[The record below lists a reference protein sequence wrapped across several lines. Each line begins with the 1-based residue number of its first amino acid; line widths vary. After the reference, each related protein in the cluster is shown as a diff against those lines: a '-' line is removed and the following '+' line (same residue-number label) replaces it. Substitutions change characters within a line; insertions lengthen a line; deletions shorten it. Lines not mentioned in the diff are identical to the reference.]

1 MRSLAK
7 DGKVMGCVAGAAAP
21 LEAARAHIA
30 TLIARHPSAAADLR
44 ESDGWILRAA
54 ESLKIELEPCGDLP
68 AGDEW
73 RALHA
78 MLAHA
83 AELARIAKR
92 RGLGAARAIEDAQ
105 RAAEH
110 AERRAQAEHAA
121 EAATPTPPAKAEQLR
136 VGNAVVRIDG
146 DRAEIEVPDY
156 GLESYRTLVT
166 VKAAIPRA
174 DADGRV
180 IRCAAADLIA
190 LGIVPPS
197 EIGDWVAPAA
207 LFEDQAYAVAT
218 ALRRKRFAI
227 FAEAG
232 WGKTASQ
239 LAWALAVHRATGGRV
254 LLVAPLAVVR
264 QTIRELAKHFPDASE
279 RIENLRDRKGG
290 IRAWLDDPTGAAL
303 AIVNVDVFRKAADL
317 TGLAGLVLDESS
329 ILKQASG
336 TIRNNLVR
344 AAQPV
349 PYRLACSATPAP
361 NDLEE
366 YVSHALFLGV
376 IRTHKEFFAD
386 YFASDGEGGWTLRGH
401 ASAAFY
407 AFMASWSVWM
417 RDPAVFGFAPR
428 LGGIP
433 APEFHDVRVEATA
446 AQVEAAKAFR
456 KPGHLFLDEVGV
468 VSRAKL
474 AQLSRGFLYEESED
488 GVRSVRAIESA
499 KPASVVAAVL
509 AHPDERA
516 IVWVQFNEEGRLI
529 REALER
535 AGRVTV
541 LVDGDTSEEA
551 RDAACLAI
559 NDGAAQALIAKP
571 SALGFGVNLQGASVC
586 VFSGITD
593 SFEQDYQ
600 AFRRCFRYGQTKRV
614 HCYYVATEFELPQ
627 LTNLRAKRAAWAEQ
641 AAAMERAY
649 LEASAADLAIHR
661 RAAPTPPPR
670 IRAELSDADLSALAS
685 LSSAVAPAE
694 VSQ

>member
-1 MRSLAK
+1 MAPRNKGSKVTAAIAIVCAISLIDELSDTHPEITSELAEARGWALRASEEWK
-7 DGKVMGCVAGAAAP
+7 LKLGAPEPRCDGEPWRLLHGHLALAAKVMPASTV
-21 LEAARAHIA
+21 
-30 TLIARHPSAAADLR
+30 
-44 ESDGWILRAA
+44 
-54 ESLKIELEPCGDLP
+54 IEE
-68 AGDEW
+68 
-73 RALHA
+73 
-78 MLAHA
+78 
-83 AELARIAKR
+83 
-92 RGLGAARAIEDAQ
+92 AQ

-110 AERRAQAEHAA
+110 AQRRLRTVPEGGPVRETHAPQAVP
-121 EAATPTPPAKAEQLR
+121 AATSAREERASTELAR
-136 VGNAVVRIDG
+136 VGNAVVRVAG
-146 DRAEIEVPDY
+146 ERAEIEVPDY
-156 GLESYRTLVT
+156 GVESYRTLVT
-166 VKAAIPRA
+166 IKAAIPRA
-174 DADGRV
+174 DAEGRV
-180 IRCAAADLIA
+180 VRCAAADLIA

-197 EIGDWVAPAA
+197 ELGDYVAPSA
-207 LFEDQAYAVAT
+207 LFDDQAYVVAT

-232 WGKTASQ
+232 WGKTAAQ
-239 LAWALAVHRATGGRV
+239 LAWALAVHRATKGRV
-254 LLVAPLAVVR
+254 LLIAPLAVVR

-290 IRAWLDDPTGAAL
+290 ARAWLDDPDGAPL
-303 AIVNVDVFRKAADL
+303 AIVNVDAFRKAQDL
-317 TGLAGLVLDESS
+317 TGLTGLVLDESS
-329 ILKQASG
+329 ILKQAIG
-336 TIRNNLVR
+336 ATRNVLVR

-349 PYRLACSATPAP
+349 PFRLACSATPAP

-376 IRTHKEFFAD
+376 IRSHKEFFAD
-386 YFASDGEGGWTLRGH
+386 YFASDGEGEWTLRGH
-401 ASAAFY
+401 ATAAFY

-433 APEFHDVRVEATA
+433 APEFHDVRVETTE
-446 AQVEAAKAFR
+446 AQREVAKDFR

-474 AQLSRGFLYEESED
+474 AQLSRGFLYEESAD
-488 GVRSVRAIESA
+488 GVRSVKAIESN
-499 KPASVVAAVL
+499 KPAAVVDAVL
-509 AHPDERA
+509 AHPEERA

-529 REALER
+529 RDALER

-541 LVDGDTSEEA
+541 LVDGDTSEED
-551 RDAACLAI
+551 RDRACLAI
-559 NDGAAQALIAKP
+559 NDGAAQVLIAKP

-614 HCYYVATEFELPQ
+614 HCYYVATEFELPM
-627 LTNLRAKRAAWAEQ
+627 LTNLRTKRAAWAEQ

-649 LEASAADLAIHR
+649 LAASAADLAIHR
-661 RAAPTPPPR
+661 RAVAAPRER

-685 LSSAVAPAE
+685 LSTFVPSE
-694 VSQ
+694 VQS